1 MGDRIVVTGGTG
13 FLGSYVVEKLNAL
26 GHSVN
31 TPRSAKYDL
40 RRRKDVYRMYED
52 FEPEA
57 VIHLAAVVGGIG
69 FNQQAPAKLM
79 YDNLVMGAE
88 IVDASV
94 ARVRKLVLVGTTC
107 SYPSHPPIPFR
118 EEDIWDGFP
127 EETNAGYGVAKKSIM
142 LLGQLYRKQYGT
154 NIISIIP
161 TNLYGE
167 RDHFEPG
174 VSHAIPALIKKCVD
188 ARDAKA
194 ESITIWG
201 TGSATRDF
209 LYAGDAADAIVT
221 AYEKYEGEEPVNVG
235 SGQEISIRDL
245 VELVKQATGFE
256 GKTVY
261 DPSRPDGQSRRLL
274 DVTRAKDA
282 FGFEAKISFKDGLRR
297 TVDWYENTRRTV

>member
-1 MGDRIVVTGGTG
+1 MGERIVVTGGAG
-13 FLGSYVVEKLNAL
+13 FLGSYVTEKLKEH
-26 GHSVN
+26 GHEVLV
-31 TPRSAKYDL
+31 PRTAKYDL